1 MECNLCSSMK
11 TLQKFSGLDFLKVI
25 GIRIL
30 GKQGDEMKK
39 KIFDASSEKE
49 SRFFGD
55 EREVK

>member
-1 MECNLCSSMK
+1 MK